1 MEFGLLGEVV
11 ARGPGGTIHIGHSR
25 QGSVLAA
32 LLFDANR
39 PVSAD
44 QLLDRVWGDRPP
56 PTARGTLFTYLTR
69 LRQALAPVPIERG
82 SGGYQI
88 TVEPGAL
95 DLDRFTDLIAR
106 ARDTRE
112 DQLAAR
118 TYELAFELWRGEPLP
133 GLDTPWAN
141 DMRALLHRQRYA
153 ADLDYTDVQLRLG
166 EHGSVLAGLTARA
179 DRHPLDERLA
189 GQLMLAQYRSGRLA
203 DAVEYYQRFQQ
214 RLADELGADP
224 GTQLRELHQR
234 ILAADEIV
242 LAPEPGNRPRP
253 PRQLPA
259 PPRPFTGRAIE
270 LAHLTDRLKTDAST
284 VVISAIGGGG
294 GIGKTSLALHW
305 AHLHA
310 DLFPD
315 GQLFVNLR
323 GFDPSSAPTAPATAL
338 RGFLTALG
346 VASNDIP
353 ADQDA
358 QAALYRSVVADRQML
373 VVLDNAA
380 DTAQVVPLLAGSPAV
395 LTLVTSRRP
404 LTGLIVT
411 HGAQA
416 IPLNVLAEDEA
427 YDLLARRIGR
437 DRLAAEPAAVA
448 QLVQHCGGLPLAL
461 GIVAARAMVSGR
473 PLAELAEQLTA
484 HRLDSLDTGE
494 ADLSLRAVFALSHQ
508 ALAPATARLVCLL
521 GLAPGPDIAGASVD
535 VLAGQD
541 ATEMLAELEAAHL
554 IAQGTPGRYR
564 MHDLVRLDAVER
576 AAALPADVRET
587 SLYRLIS
594 YYVATA
600 HAADLL
606 IAPRRPAVPLI
617 EPYDSP
623 YPVRDQAE
631 AMAWLAA
638 ELPTM
643 FAAQHYAVEHGHHS
657 LVWELSLVYDTF
669 QSRKGSLAEHLAVL
683 RPAVAATHAG
693 GDLEIQTRLHGNLGQ
708 VAARVGLV
716 AESIHNLERVVELT
730 MQSGDTI
737 MRGHAYNSLAQ
748 SWGRQG
754 DNEAALHHA
763 GLALRL
769 YQDSG
774 DQVGE
779 AQGLNQVGW
788 VQALLGRYDEARAN
802 CEAAL
807 RLQREFGGVTGEVQD
822 SLGYIN
828 EHSGRLA
835 EAVDWYREAIAV
847 FEASGDTYNVATTLI
862 QLGRACA
869 AHGLDADAQAAR
881 RQALQLCR
889 VQQRGNDVA
898 DLKRLLG

>member
-11 ARGPGGTIHIGHSR
+11 ARGPDGTVQIGHSR

-39 PVSAD
+39 PVPAD

-69 LRQALAPVPIERG
+69 LRQALAPVPIERS

-88 TVEPGAL
+88 TIEPGAL

-106 ARDTRE
+106 ARDTRD

-118 TYELAFELWRGEPLP
+118 TYELAFDLWRGEPLP

-141 DMRALLHRQRYA
+141 DMRALLHRLRYA
-153 ADLDYTDVQLRLG
+153 AELDYTDAQLRLG

-179 DRHPLDERLA
+179 AQHPLDERLA
-189 GQLMLAQYRSGRLA
+189 GQLILAQYRSGRLA
-203 DAVEYYQRFQQ
+203 DAVEYYQQFQQ

-224 GTQLRELHQR
+224 GPQLRELHQR

-242 LAPEPGNRPRP
+242 LAPEAGNRPRP

-259 PPRPFTGRAIE
+259 PPRPFTGRTAE
-270 LAHLTDRLKTDAST
+270 LSHLSDRLNGDAST

-310 DLFPD
+310 DRFPD

-323 GFDPSSAPTAPATAL
+323 GFDPSSEPTPPTTAL

-346 VASNDIP
+346 VAPNDIP

-358 QAALYRSVVADRQML
+358 QAGLYRSVVADRQML
-373 VVLDNAA
+373 VVLDNAV
-380 DTAQVVPLLAGSPAV
+380 DTAQVVPLLPGSPAV

-416 IPLNVLAEDEA
+416 IPLDVLTDDEA
-427 YDLLARRIGR
+427 YDLLAKRLGR
-437 DRLAAEPAAVA
+437 ARLAAEPEAVA
-448 QLVQHCGGLPLAL
+448 QLVRHCGGLPLAL
-461 GIVAARAMVSGR
+461 GIVAARAMVSGL
-473 PLAELAEQLTA
+473 PLTELAAQLTA
-484 HRLDSLDTGE
+484 HRLDVLDTGE
-494 ADLSLRAVFALSHQ
+494 ANLNLRAVFALSHQ
-508 ALAPATARLVCLL
+508 ALPPETARLACLL
-521 GLAPGPDIAGASVD
+521 GLAPGPDIAVAAAD
-535 VLAGQD
+535 VLAGRK
-541 ATEMLAELEAAHL
+541 AAAMLADLEAAHL
-554 IAQGTPGRYR
+554 ITQATPGRYR

-576 AAALPADVRET
+576 AAALPADVRDT
-587 SLYRLIS
+587 ALHRLIN
-594 YYVATA
+594 YYVTTA
-600 HAADLL
+600 HAADRLL
-606 IAPRRPAVPLI
+606 DPKRPVVEFS
-617 EPYDSP
+617 EPYASP
-623 YPVRDQAE
+623 YPLRDEAE
-631 AMAWLAA
+631 AMAWMTAENPCLAA
-638 ELPTM
+638 AQQV
-643 FAAQHYAVEHGHHS
+643 AAEAGWYPK
-657 LVWELSLVYDTF
+657 VWELSLVTDTF
-669 QSRKGSLAEHLAVL
+669 YSRRGVLAEHLAVL
-683 RPAVAATHAG
+683 RAAVAAARNA
-693 GDLEIQTRLHGNLGQ
+693 GDLRIQTRLHANLGQ
-708 VAARVGLV
+708 VAARAGLV
-716 AESIHNLERVVELT
+716 AESIGNLERVAELAT
-730 MQSGDTI
+730 STGDTA
-737 MRGHAYNSLAQ
+737 MQGHAHNSLAQ
-748 SWGRQG
+748 SYGQQG
-754 DNEAALHHA
+754 DNQGALHHA
-763 GLALRL
+763 SLALTL
-769 YQDSG
+769 YQAAG
-774 DQVGE
+774 NPIYE
-779 AQGLNQVGW
+779 ALALNQIGW
-788 VQALLGRYDEARAN
+788 VHALLGHYDEARTN

-807 RLQREFGGVTGEVQD
+807 KIQREAGRVTGEVQD

-847 FEASGDTYNVATTLI
+847 FEAASDTYNVATTLI

-869 AHGLDADAQAAR
+869 ALGHATDAEAAW

-889 VQQRGNDVA
+889 VQQRRTDVVN
-898 DLKRLLG
+898 LERLLG